1 MEHTYQLNLYLL
13 QITLLFSTV
22 GNTFGI
28 LNFRTN
34 VIFTFGRKTNVPI
47 YQPTCTG
54 LPIDFCLCWA
64 AEFISLPK
72 ILTGFQFCRR
82 HRDKLF

>member
-1 MEHTYQLNLYLL
+1 MGHTYQLNLYLL

-28 LNFRTN
+28 LNFNTN

-47 YQPTCTG
+47 YQPTRT
-54 LPIDFCLCWA
+54 
-64 AEFISLPK
+64 
-72 ILTGFQFCRR
+72 
-82 HRDKLF
+82 